1 MGETTEKA
9 ISTTASAPRAGGL
22 EAELGKRPTHRKPSA
37 ILCRQSKLGGG
48 GAKAVGMYWRI
59 FWERMITRGV
69 RCKEIEVP
77 LAMEASTVNP

>member
-37 ILCRQSKLGGG
+37 ILCRQSKLGGP
-48 GAKAVGMYWRI
+48 KAEGMYWRT
-59 FWERMITRGV
+59 WGEQMITRGV